1 MIGQNSLIHVS
12 LSYRIGLD
20 IIPLDTI
27 PNTRMELLCVQKIRQ
42 KFMPYLY
49 TLHSSCFLWYARLK
63 KRHFL

>member
-49 TLHSSCFLWYARLK
+49 TLHSSCFL
-63 KRHFL
+63 

>member
-27 PNTRMELLCVQKIRQ
+27 PNTLL
-42 KFMPYLY
+42 
-49 TLHSSCFLWYARLK
+49 SE
-63 KRHFL
+63 

>member
-27 PNTRMELLCVQKIRQ
+27 RQ
-42 KFMPYLY
+42 STGRKF
-49 TLHSSCFLWYARLK
+49 F
-63 KRHFL
+63 